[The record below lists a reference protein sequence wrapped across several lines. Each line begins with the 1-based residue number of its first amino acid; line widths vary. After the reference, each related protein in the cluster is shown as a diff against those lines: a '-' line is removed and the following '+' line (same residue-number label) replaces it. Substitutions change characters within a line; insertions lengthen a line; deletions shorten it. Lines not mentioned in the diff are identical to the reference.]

1 MRVFLQSAAP
11 RCRWRRR
18 WRSAFQLIA
27 REGYRAYTPDVAFFV
42 DLAREGRVRPLVD
55 GLRVHRYDVLVSHQD
70 NRLAAL
76 DPVAPFLRLPGHEE
90 AILLDL
96 FDLQGRV
103 DAREGRLQVF
113 VQVGKLVKARVVI
126 GCTKVVVA
134 LRRL

>member
-1 MRVFLQSAAP
+1 M
-11 RCRWRRR
+11 
-18 WRSAFQLIA
+18 
-27 REGYRAYTPDVAFFV
+27 
-42 DLAREGRVRPLVD
+42 RPLID
-55 GLRVHRYDVLVSHQD
+55 GLRVHRYDVLMSHQD

-76 DPVAPFLRLPGHEE
+76 GPVASLLRLPSHEE
-90 AILLDL
+90 AILLNL

-113 VQVGKLVKARVVI
+113 VQVGKLVEARVVI

>member
-1 MRVFLQSAAP
+1 M
-11 RCRWRRR
+11 
-18 WRSAFQLIA
+18 
-27 REGYRAYTPDVAFFV
+27 
-42 DLAREGRVRPLVD
+42 
-55 GLRVHRYDVLVSHQD
+55 SHQD

-76 DPVAPFLRLPGHEE
+76 DPVVPLLRLPGQEE
-90 AILLDL
+90 AVLLNL

-113 VQVGKLVKARVVI
+113 VQVGKLVEARVVI